1 MGAMARDIRT
11 DTYLGT
17 VVHVVADRQNR
28 PNLPIA
34 GCPFCVG
41 GLEAPEQYSVRSFP
55 NRWPALEEGYCE
67 VVLYSPNHEATF
79 GTLTADE
86 ALSVV
91 NLWAQRT
98 QALRE
103 LPNGEYVIVFE
114 NRGAEIGATIS
125 HPHGQIYAF
134 DHVPPRPAR
143 MIAAGWE
150 PVVASAEHVILEVDG
165 WRVFSEYAAVYPV
178 SIRIAPIHRI
188 ADLADMNA
196 VDRAVLAATL
206 VRVFAALDALF
217 EAPLPYMMWI
227 NQAPRTRD
235 DWPDAWFNIE
245 IVSPW
250 RAQGLPR
257 FIAGVEVASGEFFNP
272 VDPADVAARLRALL

>member
-1 MGAMARDIRT
+1 
-11 DTYLGT
+11 

-67 VVLYSPNHEATF
+67 VVLYSPDHEATF

-103 LPNGEYVIVFE
+103 MPNGEYVIVFE

-150 PVVASAEHVILEVDG
+150 PTVASGEHVILEVDG

-196 VDRAVLAATL
+196 VDRAILAATL
-206 VRVFAALDALF
+206 VRTFAALDALF
-217 EAPLPYMMWI
+217 DTPLPYMMWI
-227 NQAPRTRD
+227 NQAPRMRD

-272 VDPADVAARLRALL
+272 VDPADIAARLRALV

>member
-1 MGAMARDIRT
+1 MARDIRT

-67 VVLYSPNHEATF
+67 VVLYSPDHDATF

-98 QALRE
+98 QALQE
-103 LPNGEYVIVFE
+103 MPDGEYVIVFE

-150 PVVASAEHVILEVDG
+150 PVVASDEHVILEVDG

-196 VDRAVLAATL
+196 VDRAILAATL
-206 VRVFAALDALF
+206 VRVFSALDALF
-217 EAPLPYMMWI
+217 DAPLPYMMWI
-227 NQAPRTRD
+227 NQAPRMRD

-272 VDPADVAARLRALL
+272 VDPADVAARLRDGD

>member
-41 GLEAPEQYSVRSFP
+41 GLEAPEPYSVRSFP
-55 NRWPALEEGYCE
+55 NRWPALEDGYCE
-67 VVLYSPNHEATF
+67 VVLYSPDHEATF

-103 LPNGEYVIVFE
+103 MPNGEYVIVFE

-150 PVVASAEHVILEVDG
+150 PVVASAEHLILEVDG
-165 WRVFSEYAAVYPV
+165 WRVISEYAAVYPV
-178 SIRIAPIHRI
+178 SVRIAPIHRI

-196 VDRAVLAATL
+196 VDRAILAATL
-206 VRVFAALDALF
+206 VRVFTALDALF
-217 EAPLPYMMWI
+217 DAPLPYMMWI

>member
-1 MGAMARDIRT
+1 MASDIRT

-41 GLEAPEQYSVRSFP
+41 GLEAPEPYSVRSFP

-67 VVLYSPNHEATF
+67 VVLYSPDHDATF

-91 NLWAQRT
+91 SLWAERT

-103 LPNGEYVIVFE
+103 MPNGEYVIVFE

-150 PVVASAEHVILEVDG
+150 PVVASVEHVILEVDG

-196 VDRAVLAATL
+196 VDRAILAATL
-206 VRVFAALDALF
+206 VRVSAALDALF
-217 EAPLPYMMWI
+217 DAPLPYMMWI

>member
-1 MGAMARDIRT
+1 MARDIRT

-67 VVLYSPNHEATF
+67 VVLYSPDHEATF

-103 LPNGEYVIVFE
+103 MPNGEYVIVFE

-150 PVVASAEHVILEVDG
+150 PVVASAEHLILEVDG

-217 EAPLPYMMWI
+217 DAPLPYMMWI

-272 VDPADVAARLRALL
+272 VDPADVAARLRVLL

>member
-1 MGAMARDIRT
+1 MARDIRT

-103 LPNGEYVIVFE
+103 MPNGEYVIVFE

-125 HPHGQIYAF
+125 HPHGQVYAF

-143 MIAAGWE
+143 MISAGWE
-150 PVVASAEHVILEVDG
+150 PVASSSEHVILEVDG
-165 WRVFSEYAAVYPV
+165 WRVLSEYAAVYPV

-196 VDRAVLAATL
+196 VDRAILAATL

-217 EAPLPYMMWI
+217 DAPLPYMMWI

-235 DWPDAWFNIE
+235 DWPEAWFNIE

-257 FIAGVEVASGEFFNP
+257 FIAAVEVASGEFFNP

>member
-1 MGAMARDIRT
+1 MARDIRT

-67 VVLYSPNHEATF
+67 VVLYSPDHDATF

-98 QALRE
+98 QALQE
-103 LPNGEYVIVFE
+103 MPDGEYVIVFE

-150 PVVASAEHVILEVDG
+150 PVVASDEHMILEVDG

-196 VDRAVLAATL
+196 VDRAILAATL
-206 VRVFAALDALF
+206 VRVFSALDALF
-217 EAPLPYMMWI
+217 DAPLPYMMWI
-227 NQAPRTRD
+227 NQAPRMRD

-272 VDPADVAARLRALL
+272 VDPAEVAARLRALL

>member
-1 MGAMARDIRT
+1 MASDIRT

-67 VVLYSPNHEATF
+67 VVLYSSNHEATF

-103 LPNGEYVIVFE
+103 MPNGEYVIVFE

-150 PVVASAEHVILEVDG
+150 PVVASAEHLILEVDG

-196 VDRAVLAATL
+196 VDRTILAATL

-217 EAPLPYMMWI
+217 DASLPYMMWI

>member
-1 MGAMARDIRT
+1 
-11 DTYLGT
+11 
-17 VVHVVADRQNR
+17 
-28 PNLPIA
+28 
-34 GCPFCVG
+34 
-41 GLEAPEQYSVRSFP
+41 
-55 NRWPALEEGYCE
+55 
-67 VVLYSPNHEATF
+67 VVLYSPDHEATF

-91 NLWAQRT
+91 NLWAERT
-98 QALRE
+98 QALHAM
-103 LPNGEYVIVFE
+103 PNGEYVIVFE

-150 PVVASAEHVILEVDG
+150 PVVASDEHVILEVDG

-196 VDRAVLAATL
+196 VDRAILAATL
-206 VRVFAALDALF
+206 VRTFAALDALF
-217 EAPLPYMMWI
+217 DTPLPYMMWI
-227 NQAPRTRD
+227 NQAPRMRD

-272 VDPADVAARLRALL
+272 VDPADIAARLRALL

>member
-1 MGAMARDIRT
+1 MASDIRT

-67 VVLYSPNHEATF
+67 VVLYSPDHEATF

-103 LPNGEYVIVFE
+103 MPNGEYVIVFE

-150 PVVASAEHVILEVDG
+150 PTVASGEHVILEVDG

-196 VDRAVLAATL
+196 VDRVVLAATL

-217 EAPLPYMMWI
+217 DAPLPYMMWI
-227 NQAPRTRD
+227 NQAPRARD

-272 VDPADVAARLRALL
+272 VDPADIAARLRTLV